1 MAGQLKKKY
10 GNPPVCSNITKYQIS
25 DTNSRRTLSAGIAH
39 INVGPQHTPF
49 DVHLELLC
57 ECSPYFD
64 AVCKD
69 RFRSGVT
76 EGPPIIFPAE
86 DPDVFAEIVSWMY
99 RGALAP
105 DLESRCQVIFLFQ
118 LWVLA
123 GKFQISAL
131 QNSAFAMCERKIDNN
146 RKSVLS
152 AATVSYVYARTDPG
166 ASPRQLVVDTW
177 AKSATVLEYAR
188 QKDTFPRDFLE
199 DLCGKLIANM
209 ELTREPT
216 PVEGRPPVP
225 LQSPQRKSIHK
236 SKDSSPTSEGDQPWK
251 SAETQQ
257 KAKEGAPTGEK
268 SAKAEESQQQP
279 KQGQLWPP
287 RASSTQPIELSE
299 RVKQGPPRSASSGAR
314 RGLKIANLMSPEQMQ
329 ERKYK
334 DPNRVGAS
342 SSASAPG
349 RYTQEGSGE
358 SKDSGA
364 ENSESS

>member
-1 MAGQLKKKY
+1 M
-10 GNPPVCSNITKYQIS
+10 
-25 DTNSRRTLSAGIAH
+25 
-39 INVGPQHTPF
+39 GPAHTPF

-64 AVCKD
+64 AVYKD
-69 RFRSGVT
+69 RARSGVT
-76 EGPPIIFPAE
+76 EGPPVIFPAE

-99 RGALAP
+99 RGALSP

-123 GKFQISAL
+123 GKFQISPLQTMAL
-131 QNSAFAMCERKIDNN
+131 EMSEKKIANN
-146 RKSVLS
+146 KKSVLS
-152 AATVSYVYARTDPG
+152 AATVSYVYARTDQG
-166 ASPRQLVVDTW
+166 ASPRQLVVDAW

-209 ELTREPT
+209 EITREPT

-225 LQSPQRKSIHK
+225 LQSPQRKSMHK
-236 SKDSSPTSEGDQPWK
+236 SKDSSPTSDEGQSWK
-251 SAETQQ
+251 TA
-257 KAKEGAPTGEK
+257 
-268 SAKAEESQQQP
+268 ESQQKPKEAPAGEKPAKSADTEQP

-287 RASSTQPIELSE
+287 RSSSTQPPEPSE

-334 DPNRVGAS
+334 DPNRFGAS

-349 RYTQEGSGE
+349 RYAQEGAGE
-358 SKDSGA
+358 NKDSGA

>member
-1 MAGQLKKKY
+1 M
-10 GNPPVCSNITKYQIS
+10 
-25 DTNSRRTLSAGIAH
+25 
-39 INVGPQHTPF
+39 GPAHTPF

-64 AVCKD
+64 AVYRD
-69 RFRSGVT
+69 RARSGVI
-76 EGPPIIFPAE
+76 EGPPVIFPAE
-86 DPDVFAEIVSWMY
+86 SPDVFAEIVSWMY
-99 RGALAP
+99 RGALSP

-123 GKFQISAL
+123 GKFQIAAL
-131 QNSAFAMCERKIDNN
+131 QTQALSLCEKKIDNN
-146 RKSVLS
+146 KKSVLS

-166 ASPRQLVVDTW
+166 ASPRHLVVDAW

-225 LQSPQRKSIHK
+225 LQSPQRVKSMHR
-236 SKDSSPTSEGDQPWK
+236 SKDSSPASDEGQSWKTAESQQKPKEEGPGEKSGK
-251 SAETQQ
+251 SAET
-257 KAKEGAPTGEK
+257 
-268 SAKAEESQQQP
+268 QQQP

-329 ERKYK
+329 ERKHK
-334 DPNRVGAS
+334 DPTRFGAS

-349 RYTQEGSGE
+349 RYTQDGSGE
-358 SKDSGA
+358 GKDGAA